1 MTIGLSLKG
10 NPVVST
16 LFPELLHYLD
26 VVYQAN
32 TPAEFAECI
41 KKALA
46 EDTNELV
53 AARRKKVQKAT
64 WDIKAQLVLEE
75 LFGENEKIATCLMME
90 TEDHD

>member
-46 EDTNELV
+46 EETNELV
-53 AARRKKVQKAT
+53 AARRKKSKRLRGISKHSWCWKNCSARMV
-64 WDIKAQLVLEE
+64 
-75 LFGENEKIATCLMME
+75 KIATCLMTE
-90 TEDHD
+90 TEDYD